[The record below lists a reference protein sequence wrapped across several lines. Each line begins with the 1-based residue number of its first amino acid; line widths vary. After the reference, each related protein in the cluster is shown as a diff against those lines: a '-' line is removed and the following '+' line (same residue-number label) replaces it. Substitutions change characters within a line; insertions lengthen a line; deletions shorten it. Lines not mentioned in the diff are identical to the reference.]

1 VIPRLWVDKTLLQI
15 IPARTIKNQFAE
27 MGFAV
32 ISSDLLEFCGIPF
45 RFFLH
50 RVPWQAVL
58 FSFAG
63 LACAPSLSKKPCF
76 AGHEP
81 PAGLAFC
88 GLRPL
93 AVPRTRA
100 QKDGGLNQP
109 AVAPSIH

>member
-1 VIPRLWVDKTLLQI
+1 
-15 IPARTIKNQFAE
+15 
-27 MGFAV
+27 MGFPA
-32 ISSDLLEFCGIPF
+32 ISSDLLEFRRIPF

-50 RVPWQAVL
+50 RVPCQAVL

-76 AGHEP
+76 AGHDP
-81 PAGLAFC
+81 LAGLAFC
-88 GLRPL
+88 GLRAF
-93 AVPRTRA
+93 AVKGTRA

>member
-1 VIPRLWVDKTLLQI
+1 MSLDSSLWVVKTVLQR
-15 IPARTIKNQFAE
+15 IPARTIKNQFPE

-32 ISSDLLEFCGIPF
+32 ICSDLLEFCGIPF

-76 AGHEP
+76 AGHDP
-81 PAGLAFC
+81 LAGLALC
-88 GLRPL
+88 GLRAL

-100 QKDGGLNQP
+100 RKNGGPMARRLC
-109 AVAPSIH
+109 S